1 MSDESL
7 KRHIEAKRELRKKKL
22 VEKILESESEKKLR
36 LKKEKRKVNK
46 VQSRLIRDIR
56 KIENSH
62 TSLGEMNHNKDTD
75 QS

>member
-62 TSLGEMNHNKDTD
+62 TSLGEMHSNKD
-75 QS
+75 SE

>member
-7 KRHIEAKRELRKKKL
+7 KRHIEAKRELRKKQL

-36 LKKEKRKVNK
+36 LKKEKQL
-46 VQSRLIRDIR
+46 QSRLNKDIR
-56 KIENSH
+56 TIDNSH

-75 QS
+75 